1 MKRVQAI
8 LVAALAWLFVGMMF
22 TPALAQQDGGEVFR
36 RKQQAQE
43 KARALAGELVNAVLD
58 IQLRQLAENGLAQRA
73 IYKDIA
79 SMKGNIGELMK
90 DDLEAIVQLL
100 VEAQEGTQQDRLEK
114 FNAARGKIREVVV
127 QLMAERQKLYRRM
140 QIAKLAA
147 QVRELIA
154 IQTKTRTVTR
164 SLPEQKLEVRERL
177 TLTTIEDQADV
188 QKFFYQVVATL
199 EDVATWGGQVG
210 AGASD
215 GLRIVKAAQVDA

>member
-1 MKRVQAI
+1 MKRMQAH
-8 LVAALAWLFVGMMF
+8 LAAALAWMFLGMVIV
-22 TPALAQQDGGEVFR
+22 TPAFAQQEGGDVFR

-90 DDLEAIVQLL
+90 DDMESIVQLL
-100 VEAQEGTQQDRLEK
+100 VQAQEGTQEERLAN
-114 FNAARGKIREVVV
+114 FNEARGKIREVVV

-154 IQTKTRTVTR
+154 MQTKTRMVTR
-164 SLPEQKLEVRERL
+164 SLPEQKLEAARA
-177 TLTTIEDQADV
+177 AD
-188 QKFFYQVVATL
+188 A
-199 EDVATWGGQVG
+199 DDDRRPG
-210 AGASD
+210 
-215 GLRIVKAAQVDA
+215 